1 MGTQMLTDEIQALH
15 NCRLQLLECVAEPI
29 DIESYRDDIS
39 RELGVANSMLK
50 ELQETKERESQLS
63 NDNEQGIISRLV
75 LALRGKH
82 VRSARINCL
91 HPMSNEL
98 EIRPGVHL
106 NSRLCLPRGL

>member
-1 MGTQMLTDEIQALH
+1 MRILSSWDVRPGEGSRICRSGLRAVPSWSLFRSRGGKLAEHLCSVRCRQAF
-15 NCRLQLLECVAEPI
+15 C
-29 DIESYRDDIS
+29 
-39 RELGVANSMLK
+39 GVG
-50 ELQETKERESQLS
+50 RF
-63 NDNEQGIISRLV
+63 ISRLV

-82 VRSARINCL
+82 VRSERINCL